1 MPFVLTS
8 KMEKRFN
15 RRVLA
20 MLERSLSRF
29 PELQG
34 RTITVG
40 LTRKNLGS
48 AVLMRKASE
57 IKLTIRLNVR
67 KLSYQTIGHEFMHL
81 SQGLAR
87 ERIALRRG
95 RATKIPSGEKQC
107 DVWTL
112 ARSQLFCDDPPT
124 YLRLPKEARDNWSRY
139 ARLIRSLCIAA
150 IIRRETNRF
159 YIRWLETEIRRLVN
173 RRPASGGEGIQL
185 SLPLDTG
192 I

>member
-8 KMEKRFN
+8 PMEKRFS

-20 MLERSLSRF
+20 MLERSLTRF

-34 RTITVG
+34 LTITVG
-40 LTRKNLGS
+40 VTRTNLGS
-48 AVLMRKASE
+48 AVLLRKASE

-87 ERIALRRG
+87 ERIELRRG
-95 RATKIPSGEKQC
+95 PATKIPSGEKQC

-124 YLRLPKEARDNWSRY
+124 YLRLPKEVRENWRRY
-139 ARLIRSLCIAA
+139 ARSIRSLCMAA

-159 YIRWLETEIRRLVN
+159 YIRWLEAEIRRLVKN
-173 RRPASGGEGIQL
+173 RPVPEREELQL
-185 SLPLDTG
+185 SLF
-192 I
+192 

>member
-8 KMEKRFN
+8 TMEKRFS

-20 MLERSLSRF
+20 MLERSLTWF

-34 RTITVG
+34 LTITVG
-40 LTRKNLGS
+40 VTRTNLGS
-48 AVLMRKASE
+48 AVLLRKASE
-57 IKLTIRLNVR
+57 TKLTIRLNVR

-87 ERIALRRG
+87 ERIELRRG
-95 RATKIPSGEKQC
+95 PATKIPSGEKQC

-124 YLRLPKEARDNWSRY
+124 YLRLPKEVRENWRRY
-139 ARLIRSLCIAA
+139 ARSIRSLCVAA

-159 YIRWLETEIRRLVN
+159 YIRWLETEIRRLVS
-173 RRPASGGEGIQL
+173 RRPAAGREGLQL
-185 SLPLDTG
+185 SLPLDTET
-192 I
+192 